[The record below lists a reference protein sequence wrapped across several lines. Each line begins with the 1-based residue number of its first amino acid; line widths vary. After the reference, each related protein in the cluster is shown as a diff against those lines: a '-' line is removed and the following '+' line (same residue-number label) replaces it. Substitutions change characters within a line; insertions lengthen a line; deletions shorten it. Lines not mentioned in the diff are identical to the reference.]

1 VALAAALVLAAC
13 GGEKAGN
20 AGAPAAR
27 PAPPSGDVA
36 QQEATLLGR
45 DVFDLLD
52 RLAAYAASNQRKY
65 PVSLREGGIDSLT
78 PKLARRIDTRSSP
91 PMAFAM
97 FRNPLGHQ
105 LTSCRG
111 TTDLLEE
118 SALND
123 GQFTVTCTDS
133 QGQSAPY
140 KVQRA
145 AGR

>member
-1 VALAAALVLAAC
+1 M
-13 GGEKAGN
+13 
-20 AGAPAAR
+20 
-27 PAPPSGDVA
+27 
-36 QQEATLLGR
+36 
-45 DVFDLLD
+45 
-52 RLAAYAASNQRKY
+52 AY
-65 PVSLREGGIDSLT
+65 
-78 PKLARRIDTRSSP
+78 
-91 PMAFAM
+91 AM

-123 GQFTVTCTDS
+123 GRFTVTCTDS